1 MKLFA
6 FRTSR
11 ALMIGVGTA
20 LLGSASWAHVT
31 FRPNQ
36 PLRPGGTV
44 EISMVVPTER
54 SVDTVR
60 VSLEVPEAFLKAGGR
75 LSRVDFPA
83 GWQVKIDR
91 EDKPGEIYSREMDER
106 EKKNIDTEHNG
117 SAKTLAEQ
125 KEEQVA
131 NEMRRKWIKKVTFE
145 GSSIPPDGYKVFSLE
160 FQLPNE
166 PGEYRFPA
174 VQTYADG
181 VDVSWSELVPGG
193 QHPAPAVIIG
203 QKEQKSEPR
212 EFPNL
217 ALILSGL
224 AIVVSTFVLIKQSR
238 YQRRA

>member
-1 MKLFA
+1 MKLFS

-11 ALMIGVGTA
+11 ALMAGLGAA
-20 LLGSASWAHVT
+20 LLASASWAHVT

-36 PLRPGGTV
+36 PLRPGGYA

-60 VSLEVPEAFLKAGGR
+60 VSLEIPEAFLKAGGR

-91 EDKPGEIYSREMDER
+91 EDKPGEIYAREMDQR
-106 EKKNIDTEHNG
+106 AKRNSDTEHNAAP
-117 SAKTLAEQ
+117 AKTPTKQ
-125 KEEQVA
+125 KEEQIS

-145 GSSIPPDGYKVFSLE
+145 GGSIPPDGYKVFSLQ
-160 FQLPNE
+160 FQLPDR

-181 VDVSWSELVPGG
+181 VDVSWSELVSGA
-193 QHPAPAVIIG
+193 QHPAPALVL
-203 QKEQKSEPR
+203 EQKSGGRDFTNLSLPLSG
-212 EFPNL
+212 FALLASL
-217 ALILSGL
+217 AL
-224 AIVVSTFVLIKQSR
+224 LIKQMR
-238 YQRRA
+238 K

>member
-1 MKLFA
+1 MKLFS

-11 ALMIGVGTA
+11 ALMVGVGTS
-20 LLGSASWAHVT
+20 LLASASWAHVT

-36 PLRPGGTV
+36 TLRPGGSA

-60 VSLEVPEAFLKAGGR
+60 VTLEVPEAFLKASGR

-91 EDKPGEIYSREMDER
+91 EDKPGAIYAREMDER
-106 EKKNIDTEHNG
+106 AKRSTDTGRNAAP
-117 SAKTLAEQ
+117 AKTAAEQ

-131 NEMRRKWIKKVTFE
+131 NEMRRTWIKKVTFE
-145 GSSIPPDGYKVFSLE
+145 GGSIPPDGYKVFSIE
-160 FQLPNE
+160 FQLPNG

-181 VDVSWSELVPGG
+181 VDVSWSELVPGA
-193 QHPAPAVIIG
+193 QHPAPAIVID
-203 QKEQKSEPR
+203 QNEQKNGTR
-212 EFPNL
+212 ECPNL

-224 AIVVSTFVLIKQSR
+224 ALVVSTSVVIKQSR
-238 YQRRA
+238 KRA